1 MECATRTASESGVQ
15 DNSHQ
20 LDVLHVSGKANHL
33 AGLLLSLLQGSLT
46 SGTVFDSSLD
56 RGQPIVFTLGRAQVI
71 RGWDQGLEGMW

>member
-1 MECATRTASESGVQ
+1 MCFMHQEKLTIWLES
-15 DNSHQ
+15 S
-20 LDVLHVSGKANHL
+20 
-33 AGLLLSLLQGSLT
+33 SLLQGSLT